1 MTKFALTL
9 AGVLALA
16 GTVNAEEDAAK
27 KIYDTKCMACHNTG
41 VAGAPKLGDKA
52 AWAPRIEAGMDAMM
66 ASAVNGKNAMPP
78 KGTCMECTDEQL
90 KAVVEYMVN
99 ASK

>member
-1 MTKFALTL
+1 MKKFAVTL

-16 GTVNAEEDAAK
+16 GTVNADEDAAK

-52 AWAPRIEAGMDAMM
+52 AWAPRIEAGMDALM

-78 KGTCMECTDEQL
+78 KGTRMECTDEQL